1 MSGSTMSGA
10 ISSEVLWD
18 ICFELQLHT
27 RLGTLAGHCCLC
39 GLVSIYAVDADAST
53 NMPKTCNQV

>member
-1 MSGSTMSGA
+1 MIGSTVSGA

-53 NMPKTCNQV
+53 NMP